1 MQFGYL
7 ALSDMETQ
15 QQRSLQEVQ
24 DAVRELQRKA
34 GLRETGIFDGATERL
49 MRTPRCGV
57 QDTSAQA
64 LRRSAGPESF
74 TLNHGQWPNSQ
85 LTYRYTIYILHSR

>member
-15 QQRSLQEVQ
+15 QQRTLDEVRA
-24 DAVRELQRKA
+24 AVRELQRKA
-34 GLRETGIFDGATERL
+34 GLDPTGIFDGATEQL

-64 LRRSAGPESF
+64 LRLSAGPESF

-85 LTYRYTIYILHSR
+85 VTYR